1 MRALPALTLALALL
15 SPLAAMGQSPIQARL
30 PVYGQVVSFPLTL
43 AAAPVFQVETPE
55 GFFLMEWVPEGDS
68 AEEWTQMQT
77 LTGHQ
82 GVGQGV
88 DAEGAA
94 RVGESIAV
102 HFLNGYRGACQ
113 GEVAALPLPLTLDQ
127 GSRASFAAYLG
138 CPQVTGTD
146 HSEEMVILVMV
157 GAEDSYTLQW
167 AERGPRPARA
177 AFDAAAFDRWRP
189 RIESLSQARL
199 CIPAPGEG
207 EPYPS
212 CD

>member
-1 MRALPALTLALALL
+1 MRALPALSLALALAL
-15 SPLAAMGQSPIQARL
+15 PLAAAGQSPVQARL

-55 GFFLMEWVPEGDS
+55 GFFLMEWVPEGES
-68 AEEWTQMQT
+68 AEDWTQMQT

-82 GVGQGV
+82 GVGQGL
-88 DAEGAA
+88 DAAGAA

-138 CPQVTGTD
+138 CPQVAGTD

-167 AERGPRPARA
+167 AERGPARP
-177 AFDAAAFDRWRP
+177 AFDAAAFGRWRP

-199 CIPAPGEG
+199 CSRVPGEG

>member
-1 MRALPALTLALALL
+1 MRALPLLLLALM
-15 SPLAAMGQSPIQARL
+15 PMTAAAQSPVVARL

-43 AAAPVFQVETPE
+43 AAAPVFQIETPD
-55 GFFLMEWVPEGDS
+55 GFFITEWVPEGES
-68 AEEWTQMQT
+68 AEDWTQMQT
-77 LTGHQ
+77 LTGHR

-88 DAEGAA
+88 DAEAAA

-102 HFLNGYRGACQ
+102 HFLNGYREACQ

-138 CPQVTGTD
+138 CPHVTGTD
-146 HSEEMVILVMV
+146 HAEEMAILVLV
-157 GAEDSYTLQW
+157 GAGDSYTLQW
-167 AERGPRPARA
+167 AERSPARE
-177 AFDAAAFDRWRP
+177 AFDVGAFDRWRP
-189 RIESLSQARL
+189 RMESLSQARL
-199 CIPAPGEG
+199 CTPAPGEG